1 MGIGDYINWATQKV
15 PSMSTDKQVCWT
27 SYDHGCFV
35 VSSVGKS
42 VRCIPVPK
50 LPESVQDPET
60 QATIKHFASVL
71 GKNAAESALHESL
84 KLFIPGGYLIS
95 KSYIDFHKSGGGKD
109 KKIKE
114 LEAEVR
120 RLKME
125 SAMVE
130 VSSSKE
136 VELFKDLDMKTE
148 HLNAPDMMNRKVF
161 QAPEDVLRVF
171 MMKSFIGS
179 HLLVI

>member
-15 PSMSTDKQVCWT
+15 PSMSTVKQVCWT

-35 VSSVGKS
+35 VSSVGKA

-71 GKNAAESALHESL
+71 
-84 KLFIPGGYLIS
+84 GGYLIS

-179 HLLVI
+179 HLLDDLIVPGTGIRSTK